1 MSIREIFLT
10 ALRLGFITFGG
21 PTAHLAWY
29 QTTYVQSKKW
39 LTLTEYAQIVSLAQ
53 ILPGPTSSQAGFGI
67 GYKLAGW
74 RGGLAAWLGFTLP
87 GFALITLFA
96 AGLSPAIDDPRIIQ
110 TLKLVVVVIV
120 AHAVITMAQS
130 LLPKASSYLPAGL
143 VAVAVTFT
151 DSRLGFLLV
160 LGYGF
165 WYGRKNAFEITGLL
179 LRNRRWIW
187 AVAIFSG
194 LLASF
199 FIPSN
204 WQFFGIML
212 QAGLLVIGGGHVV
225 LPILERGIV
234 GNDLM
239 SVSEFLTGYGV
250 MNLLPGPLFNFSG
263 YLGYLNPTS
272 INGLAGAV
280 IATVLIFLP
289 GIGLMFFALPKW
301 NLHADGLLRDFI
313 GGANIA
319 VVGLLAA
326 SLWDPVI
333 NAVDFTW
340 LKFLVA
346 LLGLLLMR
354 KIPLNIA
361 IFVTLGISYL
371 VS

>member
-1 MSIREIFLT
+1 
-10 ALRLGFITFGG
+10 
-21 PTAHLAWY
+21 
-29 QTTYVQSKKW
+29 
-39 LTLTEYAQIVSLAQ
+39 
-53 ILPGPTSSQAGFGI
+53 
-67 GYKLAGW
+67 
-74 RGGLAAWLGFTLP
+74 
-87 GFALITLFA
+87 
-96 AGLSPAIDDPRIIQ
+96 
-110 TLKLVVVVIV
+110 
-120 AHAVITMAQS
+120 
-130 LLPKASSYLPAGL
+130 
-143 VAVAVTFT
+143 
-151 DSRLGFLLV
+151 
-160 LGYGF
+160 
-165 WYGRKNAFEITGLL
+165 
-179 LRNRRWIW
+179 
-187 AVAIFSG
+187 
-194 LLASF
+194 
-199 FIPSN
+199 